1 MATKKLT
8 YESGIEELNAIIE
21 KIESGELSL
30 EETVKVYERGN
41 ELTKKLFAMLEEG
54 KGRVLKLA
62 DNGSEVPLDDV
73 EEE

>member
-62 DNGSEVPLDDV
+62 DNGSKVPLDDV